1 MSWFDFDLSDIIDSA
16 VDTAGSAV
24 GSLGDAISSG
34 FDFIGDGV
42 SSLGSSNWLD
52 SLGSLGDAP
61 YSGLFEN
68 ASEYDYP
75 SFNGFLDQ
83 TGSLSDAA
91 SAGLPTTGLDLGNIL
106 GSVGNGIEKTA
117 NYLNTPGGK
126 LVTSLGAAGISA
138 LDAMKRNELMK
149 KAYKEQQKLLA
160 ARQAQNL
167 KYDAPLHLTMDRT
180 AVASPE
186 ARRGESAFFTNNRLP
201 SYFAEG
207 GGVSATQPSV
217 LGFIQYL
224 MSGKKLPAELEEE
237 KRRLRAGKEGTMMEG
252 AAKIRTRREQLEEQE
267 RQQGLA
273 KGGSPRYV
281 KGPTAGQDDKV
292 DARLSDGE
300 YVFDADVVSALGDG
314 NNEAGALKLD
324 QMRENVRQHKRS
336 APKSK
341 IPPKAKSP
349 LAYMKPKGVK

>member
-1 MSWFDFDLSDIIDSA
+1 MDWLDDIIGFASEAASDIG
-16 VDTAGSAV
+16 DT
-24 GSLGDAISSG
+24 LSSG
-34 FDFIGDGV
+34 YNYVADGLGNMSVPDVSWYDSFD
-42 SSLGSSNWLD
+42 
-52 SLGSLGDAP
+52 SLGDAP

-138 LDAMKRNELMK
+138 LDAMKRNDLMK
-149 KAYKEQQKLLA
+149 KAYKKQQEMLA

>member
-1 MSWFDFDLSDIIDSA
+1 MSGWFDFDLSDIVDSA
-16 VDTAGSAV
+16 VSSVSGVTD
-24 GSLGDAISSG
+24 SLGSAISSG

-42 SSLGSSNWLD
+42 SALGGSNWLD

-61 YSGLFEN
+61 YSGLFEKVSN
-68 ASEYDYP
+68 VGNS
-75 SFNGFLDQ
+75 SWLDKLPEL
-83 TGSLSDAA
+83 GDAPAA
-91 SAGLPTTGLDLGNIL
+91 SNYSGLGLGDIV
-106 GSVGNGIEKTA
+106 GSVSNGIDKAA

-126 LVTSLGAAGISA
+126 LAIGLGTAGVSA